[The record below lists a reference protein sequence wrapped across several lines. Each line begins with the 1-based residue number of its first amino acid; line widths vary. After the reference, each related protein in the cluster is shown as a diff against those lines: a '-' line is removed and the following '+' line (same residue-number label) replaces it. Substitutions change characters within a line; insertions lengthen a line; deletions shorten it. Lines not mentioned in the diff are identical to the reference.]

1 VVAAQRCAEVS
12 WEQWRSPVLRDR
24 GAFFLFRQAIATK
37 CTTCDA
43 EDDMNYLLEH
53 PNSMPVHEAAMTY
66 LFEPVP
72 VLSLVC
78 PPELS
83 TIETEKEGQDILK
96 SA

>member
-1 VVAAQRCAEVS
+1 MGAMALPG
-12 WEQWRSPVLRDR
+12 PVRP
-24 GAFFLFRQAIATK
+24 GGVFLFHQAVATK
-37 CTTCDA
+37 RTTCDA

-53 PNSMPVHEAAMTY
+53 PASMPIHEAAMTY

-83 TIETEKEGQDILK
+83 TIETEKERQDILK